1 MIRKQI
7 ELKDE
12 GTQIFQT
19 RAKLELLGQALKAFH
34 SSLKSLHEAW
44 VLFIS
49 SCLKL
54 PLAGLRVGKYF

>member
-1 MIRKQI
+1 MIWKQI

-34 SSLKSLHEAW
+34 SCLKSLLQAN
-44 VLFIS
+44 V
-49 SCLKL
+49 SCNFATRLVNPMYSK
-54 PLAGLRVGKYF
+54 V